1 MTLDLNTT
9 GNNRPGVPLAMKKTL
24 ELGPEDLPI
33 NIKLKSLDGTKE
45 YVLVKTK
52 RDRLLLNKPQEVSK
66 QPQF

>member
-9 GNNRPGVPLAMKKTL
+9 GNNRPGIPPAMKKTL

-33 NIKLKSLDGTKE
+33 KIKLKSLDWTKE

-66 QPQF
+66 